1 MRIKKI
7 IATLILATGVAF
19 AIAQPS
25 ATQPLDGKRSSAE
38 IIADASPS
46 DWRTLD
52 PENLLY
58 IDLERGRIVVEL
70 SAHFAPAHVMQTK
83 TLASQGFYDGLN
95 FYRVIDG
102 FVAQGGDLFEGR
114 DIGDA
119 AAALSPEFSQPL
131 TKAMGFFPMA
141 SPDGYAAKVGFVESL
156 PVGVDETG
164 KHAWLL
170 HCTGAFAFG
179 RNNEPDTASTEFYVT
194 LQPQRYLDRNLTVAG
209 RVVKGMEHLQALRR
223 VSPAESPDGD
233 LGETILSIRIAADVP
248 EADREELQILDSSTE
263 VFADYVEARRNRPE
277 AFFVYRPD
285 HINICQLPMPVRAKP
300 SSEAT
305 P

>member
-1 MRIKKI
+1 MRIAKI
-7 IATLILATGVAF
+7 IATIIQVAGIAF

-25 ATQPLDGKRSSAE
+25 AAQPLEGKQSSAE
-38 IIADASPS
+38 ILTKSAPS

-58 IDLERGRIVVEL
+58 IDLERGRVVIEL
-70 SAHFAPAHVMQTK
+70 SAHFAPDHVAQIK
-83 TLASQGFYDGLN
+83 TLAKQEFYNGLS

-114 DIGDA
+114 DIGNA
-119 AAALSPEFSQPL
+119 IAALSPEFTQPV
-131 TKAMGFFPMA
+131 TDAMKFTPLHD
-141 SPDGYAAKVGFVESL
+141 PDGYASQVGFVDTL

-164 KHAWLL
+164 KRAWLL

-179 RNNEPDTASTEFYVT
+179 RNNEPGTASTEFYIT

-209 RVVKGMEHLQALRR
+209 RVIKGMEHLQKLRR
-223 VSPAESPDGD
+223 VLPAENSGDD
-233 LGETILSIRIAADVP
+233 LGETIRSIQIAADVS
-248 EADREELQILDSSTE
+248 ADDRETLQILDSSTE
-263 VFADYVEARRNRPE
+263 TFAAYVEARRNRPE
-277 AFFVYRPD
+277 GFFVYRPNHVD
-285 HINICQLPMPVRAKP
+285 ICQIPIPVRVKP
-300 SSEAT
+300 ALQAT